1 MADIDIRVRPSHGKA
16 GDKTP
21 IKFKNGSSEV
31 QHTATLTEVDF
42 MSGDDVEF
50 SIPTSDK
57 LFDLL
62 TRDGP
67 VVAQVPGASL
77 TLPAQ
82 NGRVSTA
89 RAFRRSCASQQITEA
104 TKASD
109 ACPSQD
115 FSKFMQAFSD
125 SADMQRR
132 FTSLP
137 LEYGQVDM
145 ESLGTDHEKYNLR
158 MIETF
163 ETIPTLDRRDGG
175 TIFPRK
181 SRRTKGR
188 LLMRDVTGEPE
199 RPEFPKERRSPE
211 DRVAILYIDSTGF
224 QIYYRFAKSEGC
236 WFLRAIHDKST

>member
-1 MADIDIRVRPSHGKA
+1 MRTISTSVAATLLVISVVIAARAAPLDCTSKRLDATELTKCFPGLFDSRRRQPAGSVPSQKAAPSGGREGDPPEAAPRWVHHTDGGLNNDGRLTYGIYITITCRSGMADIDIRVRPSHGKA

-89 RAFRRSCASQQITEA
+89 RAFRKSCASQQITEA
-104 TKASD
+104 TKAS
-109 ACPSQD
+109 
-115 FSKFMQAFSD
+115 
-125 SADMQRR
+125 
-132 FTSLP
+132 
-137 LEYGQVDM
+137 
-145 ESLGTDHEKYNLR
+145 
-158 MIETF
+158 
-163 ETIPTLDRRDGG
+163 
-175 TIFPRK
+175 
-181 SRRTKGR
+181 
-188 LLMRDVTGEPE
+188 
-199 RPEFPKERRSPE
+199 
-211 DRVAILYIDSTGF
+211 
-224 QIYYRFAKSEGC
+224 
-236 WFLRAIHDKST
+236 